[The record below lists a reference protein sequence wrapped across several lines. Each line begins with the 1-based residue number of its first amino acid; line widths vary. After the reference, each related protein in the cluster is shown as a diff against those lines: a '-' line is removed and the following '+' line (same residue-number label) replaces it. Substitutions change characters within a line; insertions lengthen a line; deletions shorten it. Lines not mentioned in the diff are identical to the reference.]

1 MAVMILDDEAGIV
14 RVFDGPRRR
23 EAVLVSGAPVIVPQ
37 QFGIDLTFNSET
49 HEMLSVIPVV
59 IFGITGPLPA
69 KFFAPA
75 QVHEVDVDDQ
85 TPKPKNL
92 SLAQFCALP
101 VLKVKIEVYRNREG
115 PRTSGLNNRVITE
128 MYYTGV
134 GRTRRHHPSN
144 RITQMQAICKSGGP
158 SVILKS
164 DACNHAI
171 FPRQPCQNSGSVS
184 SILWNVSFNG
194 GQFRSSHCENRL
206 FKPERG
212 LCAQISGLTGL
223 LGGFSGN
230 AGSFVSPQ

>member
-85 TPKPKNL
+85 TPKPKN
-92 SLAQFCALP
+92 SP
-101 VLKVKIEVYRNREG
+101 SRNFAR
-115 PRTSGLNNRVITE
+115 
-128 MYYTGV
+128 
-134 GRTRRHHPSN
+134 
-144 RITQMQAICKSGGP
+144 
-158 SVILKS
+158 
-164 DACNHAI
+164 
-171 FPRQPCQNSGSVS
+171 CQS
-184 SILWNVSFNG
+184 
-194 GQFRSSHCENRL
+194 
-206 FKPERG
+206 
-212 LCAQISGLTGL
+212 
-223 LGGFSGN
+223 
-230 AGSFVSPQ
+230 